1 MLLNVYETN
10 LCLLDMMHGTVLS
23 TQSDA
28 QAIIDAEA
36 LPQPGSQGTREK
48 VNSKQPKA
56 ASGGEHSDKSDMFE
70 PPSFMT
76 LVEPRGASDQKD
88 TDSEIQTM
96 QNPQQPNQSS
106 LQAGWFPSLTN
117 VVNESQGRKKNEE
130 IIAKVTN
137 WSTGKQHTPLK
148 NLLSEASQEHKAKPP
163 NPKENLAPSGPVA
176 TTVNSILDPQSHASK
191 IASRETGKEWD
202 SPARYHSDIK
212 REKRKAKGRSSWVQ
226 FVCCSSVN

>member
-1 MLLNVYETN
+1 MFYETD
-10 LCLLDMMHGTVLS
+10 LYLLHGTVLS

-36 LPQPGSQGTREK
+36 LPPAGSQGTRGEIH
-48 VNSKQPKA
+48 SKQPKA
-56 ASGGEHSDKSDMFE
+56 ASGREHPDKSEMFE

-76 LVEPRGASDQKD
+76 LVESGGGRDEKA
-88 TDSEIQTM
+88 TDSEIQTV
-96 QNPQQPNQSS
+96 QNPQQSNSS
-106 LQAGWFPSLTN
+106 PLQAGWFPSLTH

-148 NLLSEASQEHKAKPP
+148 NLLNEASLERKPRSP
-163 NPKENLAPSGPVA
+163 TPKENQKGDKAAKDSVPVA
-176 TTVNSILDPQSHASK
+176 KTGNSILDPLSPASK
-191 IASRETGKEWD
+191 IASQEAGKEWD
-202 SPARYHSDIK
+202 SPARYLSDINM
-212 REKRKAKGRSSWVQ
+212 EKRKEKRKPYWVQ